1 MAKACRP
8 VGFAVL
14 LVLSLLL
21 VPEGPGWRATP
32 ETLAAHAPEDRPRR
46 PNIVVVVADDMRVG
60 DLRFAPRVRALVGR
74 HGLTFRNS
82 FAPYPLCCPSR
93 ASLLTGTYA
102 HNHRVW
108 WHGAPFGYA
117 AFDDRRTIA
126 TSLTAA
132 GYRTGLIGKYLNGY
146 GPMRSRVTGR
156 PSARYVPRGWS
167 DWRASLDEGVPGV
180 HGGTGYYF
188 DMPFNVNGRVDNS
201 HRGQYSTTVIGNMAV
216 GMAGRFARGSRP
228 FFMYVNFFA
237 PHFGAPLEPDDPP
250 AFAADRTGVLHD
262 FRTPARPRW
271 VQGRFDRLITHS
283 AGLPRDGGP
292 AERDVSDKPRWI
304 REMPEVSARER
315 VWMRESTRQRAEA
328 VYVMDRQV
336 ARLVARLKHT
346 GAWADTVFVF
356 TSDNGYYLGE
366 HRHRAGK
373 VFAHEPS
380 LRVPFLATGPGMRS
394 GTDRYDPIS
403 TVDVTA
409 TILDLAGAE
418 PPRRPD
424 GTSRV
429 PTMRKGDQGWSTAV
443 VTESA
448 LPGGR
453 RPVPLFNDRRSAIG
467 LRTARFSYTVNRAG
481 LDELYDLAVDPL
493 QNQNKIGDPSYRSVR
508 RQLHDVWVQLRNCR
522 GRECRLALPEE
533 LSVGAAQERVLTRRY
548 WRAIDAEYGWR

>member
-1 MAKACRP
+1 MAKAHRP
-8 VGFAVL
+8 AGLVVL
-14 LVLSLLL
+14 VVLSLLL
-21 VPEGPGWRATP
+21 LSGGPVGRATP
-32 ETLAAHAPEDRPRR
+32 AAPGGEDRQRR
-46 PNIVVVVADDMRVG
+46 PNIVVVIADDMRVG
-60 DLRFAPRVRALVGR
+60 DLRFAPRIRALVGR

-82 FAPYPLCCPSR
+82 FSSYPLCCPAR

-126 TSLTAA
+126 TSLTAV

-156 PSARYVPRGWS
+156 PSSRYVPRGWS

-180 HGGTGYYF
+180 HGGTGHYF

-216 GMAGRFARGSRP
+216 AMAGRFARESRP
-228 FFMYVNFFA
+228 FFMYVNYFA
-237 PHFGAPLEPDDPP
+237 PHFGAPWEAGDPP
-250 AFAADRTGVLHD
+250 AFVADRTGVRRD

-271 VQGRFDRLITHS
+271 VQGRFDRVITHS

-304 REMPEVSARER
+304 REIPEVSARER
-315 VWMRESTRQRAEA
+315 AWMRDTTRQRAEA

-336 ARLVARLKHT
+336 ARLIGRLKDT
-346 GAWADTVFVF
+346 GAWGDTVFIF

-380 LRVPFLATGPGMRS
+380 LRVPFLVTGPGMRS
-394 GTDRYDPIS
+394 GGNRYDPIS
-403 TVDVTA
+403 SIDVTA
-409 TILDLAGAE
+409 TILDLARAA

-424 GTSRV
+424 GMSRV
-429 PTMRKGDQGWSTAV
+429 PTMLEGDQGWSTAV

-453 RPVPLFNDRRSAIG
+453 RPVPLFNDRRTAIG
-467 LRTARFSYTVNRAG
+467 LRTARYSYTVNRAG

-493 QNQNKIGDPSYRSVR
+493 QNHNKIEAPSYRPAR
-508 RQLHDVWVQLRNCR
+508 RLLHDVWVQLRNCR
-522 GRECRLALPEE
+522 GRECRAALPED
-533 LSVGAAQERVLTRRY
+533 LSASAAQARALTRRY
-548 WRAIDAEYGWR
+548 WRAVDAEYGWR